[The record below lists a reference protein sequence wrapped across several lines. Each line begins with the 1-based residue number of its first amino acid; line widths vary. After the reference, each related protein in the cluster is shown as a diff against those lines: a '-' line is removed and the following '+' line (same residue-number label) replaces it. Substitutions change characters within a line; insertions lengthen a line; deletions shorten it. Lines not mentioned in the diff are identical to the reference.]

1 MTEYAPGSGT
11 PLRTLK
17 DGVDTPDALAVGTN
31 GTLFVANC
39 PEVIGKPNHTS
50 VTVYAATGTKH
61 SEKITDGIDNPVS
74 LAVDDDGEL
83 YVANRGAGT
92 ITVYA
97 PSSRRALRTISVK
110 SPNAIALG
118 ND

>member
-97 PSSRRALRTISVK
+97 PNSRRVLRTISVK